1 MYSSSYVNTKVPMH
15 QVRYSMLTYGKDAKM

>member
-1 MYSSSYVNTKVPMH
+1 MYSSLNVKTKLPMH